1 MPIRRVAAQGD
12 VSDYCRDH
20 GYYVKEWYNSENDPA
35 DYSGEWNILV
45 TDWPYESK
53 NEYYATKI
61 RLLRRGIELIST
73 VWNDMDLDDFAQEFV
88 ELERKR
94 RKKNHSG
101 GRCPFGYRWIKG
113 EQERVPGDFE
123 VAQLIV
129 RLRDEGK
136 TYQQIADHPDVHRAD
151 GTRFGTSIIQ
161 VILRN
166 RSRYES

>member
-12 VSDYCRDH
+12 VSKYCEDH
-20 GYYVKEWYNSENDPA
+20 GYYVKEWYSGDPA
-35 DYSGEWNILV
+35 DYKGEFNILV
-45 TDWPYESK
+45 TDWPYMK

-61 RLLRRGIELIST
+61 RMLRRGVELIST
-73 VWNDMDLDDFAQEFV
+73 LWNDLDLDDFALEFV

-94 RKKNHSG
+94 RKVEHRG
-101 GRCPFGYRWIKG
+101 GRCPFGYRWVGG
-113 EQERVPGDFE
+113 EQVRVPGDFD

-136 TYQQIADHPDVHRAD
+136 TYKEISEHPDVHRAD

-161 VILRN
+161 VILNN